1 MEYVGVRC
9 IIGDTVDTNN
19 FVGAITEE
27 SEFMEANTNYVL
39 QFKIINYGTD
49 NILNHI
55 VYIKDG
61 ESHFISQNLNVF
73 DYPVVNMFTDEGI
86 TKQERLC
93 HLVFQVPADGQYRF
107 GIARNQTT
115 NDYPGKIVFDIREVG
130 VEKGSV
136 LQEFRYGTR
145 DYREFVKRCETYF
158 EQNDKRI
165 SLLAKKDDINS
176 TEAKIEI
183 ASDNIMLE
191 VKKKANSDDIVSLI
205 NLTPEEIK
213 IKAEKIDMS
222 GKLDLHGTFTCYAD
236 ETNINNSSK
245 LVQGGAMHRGYLPN
259 HEYPTFSSG
268 IWNPRGTDL
277 GYVSVGYTNSD
288 NFDPNG
294 CLYMSPLENGGGEL
308 KFGRVIDTTSG
319 AVSSS
324 GITFNTGGSLNFNC
338 FINDKVAWGNY
349 GYIFDSGISCYTLHA
364 AYIASDAWVRCDS
377 TLYTDKEYLYLS
389 AGGYNNQYNVWVSK
403 DGYMC
408 PTGNVSLG
416 QTNYPWYQL
425 VCKYA
430 PAVTSDMRKKTD
442 ICYIDCPAVTTFA
455 MSGEESAVPVVSRE
469 DMYEFV
475 RDDLRLATYKLLD
488 SKEED
493 ANRTEIGFLAQ
504 DIMDT
509 KVGKYIVNDSD
520 PDNLTYDIANRISV
534 LEGALQSTID
544 RVEYL
549 MTVIKEQQATID
561 QLLADKSINN
571 NEGE

>member
-9 IIGDTVDTNN
+9 IIGDTVDTDN

-61 ESHFISQNLNVF
+61 VSHVISQNLNVF
-73 DYPVVNMFTDEGI
+73 DYPVVNMFADEGI

-107 GIARNQTT
+107 GIARNQTA

-158 EQNDKRI
+158 EKNDKRI

-176 TEAKIEI
+176 AEAKIEI

-222 GKLDLHGTFTCYAD
+222 GKLDLHGTFTCYTD
-236 ETNINNSSK
+236 ENNIENSNR
-245 LVQGGAMHRGYLPN
+245 LVQGGAIHKGYLANATNPC
-259 HEYPTFSSG
+259 FSSG
-268 IWNPRGTDL
+268 IWNPDGTNYT
-277 GYVSVGYTNSD
+277 GYVSVGYTSSD
-288 NFDPNG
+288 HVDDNG
-294 CLYMSPLENGGGEL
+294 CLWMSPIIGGGGEL
-308 KFGRVIDTTSG
+308 IYSKLISEGVGS
-319 AVSSS
+319 VS
-324 GITFNTGGSLNFNC
+324 GIRYQKSG
-338 FINDKVAWGNY
+338 KVEYYSAYPDATDTPLLAIGHH
-349 GYIFDSGISCYTLHA
+349 FDSSVSVENNCYYRGTGLYAEGTHL
-364 AYIASDAWVRCDS
+364 ILS
-377 TLYTDKEYLYLS
+377 TNNEPQNQYCVYLS
-389 AGGYNNQYNVWVSK
+389 Y
-403 DGYMC
+403 DGYFY
-408 PTGNVSLG
+408 PNGNTQLG
-416 QTNYPWYQL
+416 HTEHPWYQL
-425 VCKYA
+425 ICQYA

-455 MSGEESAVPVVSRE
+455 VSGEESTVPVVSRE

-475 RDDLRLATYKLLD
+475 RDNLRLATYKLIN

-493 ANRTEIGFLAQ
+493 ADKTQIGFLAQ

-509 KVGKYIVNDSD
+509 KVGKYIINDND
-520 PDNLTYDIANRISV
+520 PDNLTYDMANRISV
-534 LEGALQSTID
+534 LEGALQKAI
-544 RVEYL
+544 EKIEL
-549 MTVIKEQQATID
+549 LEKAIINKEDAEKYI
-561 QLLADKSINN
+561 
-571 NEGE
+571 

>member
-1 MEYVGVRC
+1 MEYIGVRC
-9 IIGDTVDTNN
+9 IIGDSVDTNN

-27 SEFMEANTNYVL
+27 SEDMEANTDYVL

-49 NILNHI
+49 TVLNHI

-61 ESHFISQNLNVF
+61 TSHFISQNLNVMDF
-73 DYPVVNMFTDEGI
+73 PVVNVFTDEGI

-93 HLVFQVPADGQYRF
+93 HLVFRVPTAGKYRF
-107 GIARNQTT
+107 GIARNQTS
-115 NDYPGKIVFDIREVG
+115 NDYAGKIAFDLREVG
-130 VEKGSV
+130 VEKGSI

-158 EQNDKRI
+158 EKNDKRI
-165 SLLAKKDDINS
+165 ALLAKKDDIN
-176 TEAKIEI
+176 TTQAKIEV
-183 ASDNIMLE
+183 ASDKILLE

-259 HEYPTFSSG
+259 QEHPTFSSG

-288 NFDPNG
+288 HFDTNG
-294 CLYMSPLENGGGEL
+294 CLYMSPIENGGGEL
-308 KFGRVIDTTSG
+308 LFGKVIDTTSG
-319 AVSSS
+319 SVASS
-324 GITFNTGGSLNFNC
+324 GLKFLTDGTIQYTSFGTDKTGARVYFH
-338 FINDKVAWGNY
+338 K
-349 GYIFDSGISCYTLHA
+349 FDSGISCFGFNA
-364 AYIASDAWVRCDS
+364 MNIVSDNWIQCDS
-377 TLYTDKEYLYLS
+377 TLFTEKDYLYLV

-403 DGYMC
+403 DGHMC
-408 PTGNVSLG
+408 PTGNVALG
-416 QTNYPWYQL
+416 ESNYPWYTL
-425 VCKYA
+425 VCQYA
-430 PAVTSDMRKKTD
+430 PTITSDMRKKTD
-442 ICYIDCPAVTTFA
+442 ICYIDCPAISTFA
-455 MSGEESAVPVVSRE
+455 LRNKDSIVPIISRD

-475 RDDLRLATYKLLD
+475 RDDLRLATYKLID

-493 ANRTEIGFLAQ
+493 ADKTQIGFLAQ

-509 KVGKYIVNDSD
+509 KVGKYIINDND
-520 PDNLTYDIANRISV
+520 PDNLTYDMANRISV
-534 LEGALQSTID
+534 LEGALQKAI
-544 RVEYL
+544 EKIEL
-549 MTVIKEQQATID
+549 LEQA
-561 QLLADKSINN
+561 INN
-571 NEGE
+571 KEDAEK

>member
-1 MEYVGVRC
+1 MEYIGVRC

-49 NILNHI
+49 NILNNI
-55 VYIKDG
+55 VCIKDG
-61 ESHFISQNLNVF
+61 AFQKIVESINVL
-73 DYPVVNMFTDEGI
+73 DYPVVNMFSDEGI

-93 HLVFQVPADGQYRF
+93 HIVFQVPVDGQYRF
-107 GIARNQTT
+107 GISRSQTV

-165 SLLAKKDDINS
+165 ALLAKKDDINS
-176 TEAKIEI
+176 AEAKIEV
-183 ASDNIMLE
+183 ASDKILLE

-259 HEYPTFSSG
+259 QEHPTFSSG

-288 NFDPNG
+288 HFDVNG
-294 CLYMSPLENGGGEL
+294 CLYMSPIENGGGEL
-308 KFGRVIDTTSG
+308 AFGKVINTASG
-319 AVSSS
+319 TVASS
-324 GITFNTGGSLNFNC
+324 GITFNTDGTLNFNC
-338 FINDKVAWGNY
+338 FIGDKAGTEVY
-349 GYIFDSGISCYTLHA
+349 GHRFDSGISCFALNTQN
-364 AYIASDAWVRCDS
+364 IRCTSWIECDS
-377 TLYTDKEYLYLS
+377 TLFTKKDSLFLT
-389 AGGYNNQYNVWVSK
+389 AGGYGNQYYVYMNK
-403 DGYMC
+403 DGYFN
-408 PTGNVSLG
+408 PGGSVQLG
-416 QTNYPWYQL
+416 DASHPWYQL
-425 VCKYA
+425 VCQYA
-430 PAVTSDMRKKTD
+430 PSVTSDMRKKTD

-455 MSGEESAVPVVSRE
+455 MSSEEPTVPIVSRE
-469 DMYEFV
+469 DMYKFV
-475 RDDLRLATYKLLD
+475 RDNLRLATYKLRD
-488 SKEED
+488 SREED

-509 KVGKYIVNDSD
+509 KVGKYIVNDND
-520 PDNLTYDIANRISV
+520 PDNLTYDIGNRISV
-534 LEGALQSTID
+534 LEGALQKAI
-544 RVEYL
+544 EKIEL
-549 MTVIKEQQATID
+549 LEQA
-561 QLLADKSINN
+561 INN
-571 NEGE
+571 KEDAEKYI

>member
-1 MEYVGVRC
+1 MEYIGVRC
-9 IIGDTVDTNN
+9 IIGDSVDTSN

-27 SEFMEANTNYVL
+27 SEDMEANTDYVL

-49 NILNHI
+49 TVLNHI

-61 ESHFISQNLNVF
+61 VSHLISQNLNVMDF
-73 DYPVVNMFTDEGI
+73 PVVNVFTDEGI

-93 HLVFQVPADGQYRF
+93 HLVFRVPTAGKYRF
-107 GIARNQTT
+107 AIARNQTS
-115 NDYPGKIVFDIREVG
+115 NDYAGKIVFDLREVG
-130 VEKGSV
+130 VEKGSI

-158 EQNDKRI
+158 EKNDKRI
-165 SLLAKKDDINS
+165 ALLAKKDDIN
-176 TEAKIEI
+176 TTQAKIEV
-183 ASDNIMLE
+183 ASDKILLE

-222 GKLDLHGTFTCYAD
+222 GSLDLHGTFTCYAN

-245 LVQGGAMHRGYLPN
+245 LIQGGAMHRGYLPN

-294 CLYMSPLENGGGEL
+294 CLYMSPIENGGGEL
-308 KFGRVIDTTSG
+308 KFGKVIDTSAGTV
-319 AVSSS
+319 VSS
-324 GITFNTGGSLNFNC
+324 GLEFVKDGYINYQC
-338 FINDKVAWGNY
+338 FIGDKIGTEVY
-349 GYIFDSGISCYTLHA
+349 GHRFDSGISCYALNTQN
-364 AYIASDAWVRCDS
+364 IACTSWIRCDS
-377 TLYTDKEYLYLS
+377 TLFTEKDYLYLV

-403 DGYMC
+403 DGHMC
-408 PTGNVSLG
+408 PTGNVQLG
-416 QTNYPWYQL
+416 ENNYPWYTL

-430 PAVTSDMRKKTD
+430 PTITSDMRKKTD
-442 ICYIDCPAVTTFA
+442 ICYIDCPAISTFA
-455 MSGEESAVPVVSRE
+455 LRNEEPIVPVISRD

-475 RDDLRLATYKLLD
+475 RDDLRLATYKLID

-493 ANRTEIGFLAQ
+493 TDRTQIGFLAQ

-509 KVGKYIVNDSD
+509 KVGKYIINDND
-520 PDNLTYDIANRISV
+520 PDNLTYDMANRISV
-534 LEGALQSTID
+534 LEGALQKAI
-544 RVEYL
+544 EKIEL
-549 MTVIKEQQATID
+549 LEQAIINKEDA
-561 QLLADKSINN
+561 KK
-571 NEGE
+571 

>member
-9 IIGDTVDTNN
+9 IIGDTVDTDNL
-19 FVGAITEE
+19 VGAITEE

-61 ESHFISQNLNVF
+61 VSRVISQNLNVF
-73 DYPVVNMFTDEGI
+73 DYPVVNMFADEGI

-158 EQNDKRI
+158 EKNDKRI

-176 TEAKIEI
+176 AEAKIEI

-222 GKLDLHGTFTCYAD
+222 GKLDLHGTFTCYTD
-236 ETNINNSSK
+236 ENNIENSNR
-245 LVQGGAMHRGYLPN
+245 LVQGGAIHKGYLANATNPC
-259 HEYPTFSSG
+259 FSSG
-268 IWNPRGTDL
+268 IWNPDGTNYT
-277 GYVSVGYTNSD
+277 GYVSVGYTSSD
-288 NFDPNG
+288 HIDDNG
-294 CLYMSPLENGGGEL
+294 CLWMSPIIGGGGEL
-308 KFGRVIDTTSG
+308 IYSKLISEGVGS
-319 AVSSS
+319 VS
-324 GITFNTGGSLNFNC
+324 GIRYQKDGKVEYKAAWPAITGDPYQAIGHH
-338 FINDKVAWGNY
+338 
-349 GYIFDSGISCYTLHA
+349 FDSSVSVENNCYYRGNGLYSEGTSL
-364 AYIASDAWVRCDS
+364 ILS
-377 TLYTDKEYLYLS
+377 TNNEIQQQYCLYLT
-389 AGGYNNQYNVWVSK
+389 A
-403 DGYMC
+403 DGIFY
-408 PTGNVSLG
+408 PNGNTQLG
-416 QTNYPWYQL
+416 HEAHPWYQL
-425 VCKYA
+425 VCQYA

-442 ICYIDCPAVTTFA
+442 VCYIDCPAIVTFA
-455 MSGEESAVPVVSRE
+455 MSDEEPAVPVVSRE
-469 DMYEFV
+469 DMYKFI
-475 RDDLRLATYKLLD
+475 RDDLRLATYKLRD

-493 ANRTEIGFLAQ
+493 ANKTEIGFLAQ

-509 KVGKYIVNDSD
+509 KVGKYIVNDKD
-520 PDNLTYDIANRISV
+520 PDNLTYDMANRISV
-534 LEGALQSTID
+534 LEGALQKAI
-544 RVEYL
+544 EKIEL
-549 MTVIKEQQATID
+549 LEQA
-561 QLLADKSINN
+561 INN
-571 NEGE
+571 KEDAGR